1 MSRFSESL
9 RKSPGWILL
18 PLRLFLGFTFA
29 FAGLQKLA
37 NPAFFNSSNP
47 ASIQA
52 QIHAYQL
59 RSPAHLLLGIAS
71 HAPVLFGLVIALGE
85 LAVGMGIL
93 LGIFSRLAALG
104 GMAISFLLFLSV
116 SFHSNPFYTG
126 SDIVFFF
133 AWIPLAILGHGGV
146 ASVEENVKRRLGMVP
161 PYSALAGIDFGTVT
175 RVCGQ
180 FDAGR
185 CRAQGRAHCSMA
197 TCPVLVGSLV
207 LGSPKAGVAGG
218 AAALNYDPER
228 RRFLVRAGTVGVAGG
243 AAVALGTVSAVAGRV
258 LYKSP
263 TANNAASLASSN
275 SPTPTTSTTSTST
288 TAVSGGSTTS
298 APATTTPAVVPAG
311 TAVGPATAVPVG
323 KVASFTDPASGQ
335 PAYVLHPST
344 AKFVAFSAICPH
356 AGCTVQYAAGNLFVC
371 PCHGSQFNAE
381 TGAVLNGPAASGLS
395 PISIVEAGNGQL
407 YVDG

>member
-9 RKSPGWILL
+9 RKSPGWVLL
-18 PLRLFLGFTFA
+18 PLRIFLGFTFT

-37 NPAFFNSSNP
+37 NPGFFNASNP

-52 QIHAYQL
+52 QMQAYAL
-59 RSPAHLLLGIAS
+59 RSPLHLVLGMAS

-85 LAVGMGIL
+85 LAVGVGVL

-133 AWIPLAILGHGGV
+133 AWTPLVILGHGGV

-161 PYSALAGIDFGTVT
+161 AYSALAGIDFGTIT
-175 RVCGQ
+175 RVCQQ
-180 FDAGR
+180 FETGR
-185 CRAQGRAHCSMA
+185 CRAQGNAPCSMA
-197 TCPVLVGSLV
+197 SCPVLEGSLV
-207 LGSPKAGVAGG
+207 LGSPKAVLSSAAVA
-218 AAALNYDPER
+218 NYDPER

-243 AAVALGTVSAVAGRV
+243 AAVALGIASAGVGRV

-263 TANNAASLASSN
+263 PSNNAGAAVAPSGSS
-275 SPTPTTSTTSTST
+275 TTSTTSSTVPPSTSST
-288 TAVSGGSTTS
+288 TAPSTTT
-298 APATTTPAVVPAG
+298 AAGTPNPKG
-311 TAVGPATAVPVG
+311 TAVGPASAVPVG
-323 KVASFTDPASGQ
+323 KVASFTDPGSGQ

-344 AKFVAFSAICPH
+344 ADFVAFSAICPH
-356 AGCTVQYAAGNLFVC
+356 AGCTVQYSAGNLFIC
-371 PCHGSQFNAE
+371 PCHGSQFNAD
-381 TGAVLNGPAASGLS
+381 TGAVLNGPATSGLRAI
-395 PISIVEAGNGQL
+395 PVVEGSDGQL
-407 YVDG
+407 FVDG